1 MKKGKIRY
9 RLFALLFIGF
19 VLLFMSGCNGTP
31 PVVPIVNSFLA
42 NPSNITEGES
52 STLSWNVTDAITITI
67 DYGIGSVALS
77 GSTTVAPTTTT
88 TYTLTAT
95 NSTGSVTA
103 SVTISVGLAYGS
115 IEVNSTPVGAR
126 IYLDGVDTGQA
137 TPTIF
142 NNVAAGDHTV
152 RLSYYHYKDWEAIV
166 TVVSEQNS
174 YLNALLVWTPENS
187 ITIQPGII
195 NGKDA
200 SVDDTWPTT
209 NWGDTSTLLFIG
221 NATFLR
227 IYRSYLQF
235 DLSSIPLNA
244 VIIDADLVLYYGFS
258 GVVSSLPVGL
268 YEVTE
273 SWEENTITWNNQP
286 ANSTETEDIRN
297 IPASPT
303 DDFASW
309 DIDDL
314 VKGWL
319 DGTITNYGMALKDTD
334 EASVGGHVGFRSSEY
349 LVEIER
355 PKLIVDYYIP

>member
-1 MKKGKIRY
+1 MKRKE
-9 RLFALLFIGF
+9 LLVI
-19 VLLFMSGCNGTP
+19 LL
-31 PVVPIVNSFLA
+31 
-42 NPSNITEGES
+42 
-52 STLSWNVTDAITITI
+52 
-67 DYGIGSVALS
+67 
-77 GSTTVAPTTTT
+77 
-88 TYTLTAT
+88 
-95 NSTGSVTA
+95 
-103 SVTISVGLAYGS
+103 ISVMLALMIGCAGPTVNFGS
-115 IEVNSTPVGAR
+115 IDVKSTPAGAR
-126 IYLDGVDTGQA
+126 VYINGVDTGMV
-137 TPTIF
+137 TPIIF
-142 NNVAAGDHTV
+142 TKEIDTYTV
-152 RLSYYHYKDWEAIV
+152 KLDKFHYKIWEGVV
-166 TVVSEQNS
+166 TV
-174 YLNALLVWTPENS
+174 NADQTTYINAPLTYAPEET

-195 NGKDA
+195 DGKDA

-209 NWGDTSTLLFIG
+209 NWGDTSTALWVG
-221 NATFLR
+221 NATFLQ

-258 GVVSSLPVGL
+258 GVISSLPVGL

-319 DGTITNYGMALKDTD
+319 DGTITNYGIALKDTD